1 MSSFQKI
8 ARLSAVAAAV
18 VLAAPAFANTTT
30 DVSANAEFDTGVQ
43 SGDNKAANGSF
54 QGGRIEINVSGK
66 AEANGYF
73 VAGKGTVIAG
83 NAGNNAGVDDAWVQ
97 AGSAAFD
104 VKLGRFEAADLYA
117 TPGDV
122 FRIGGD
128 GLRTTNVL
136 RGRTTYSTTNNDR
149 LHMALTANVAP
160 GVSIEVGIVDAK
172 EVSSVAPN
180 PNPNNL
186 VPAVGAKGGSK
197 GIRPSVGLSFGAF
210 SGRIGFETGKT
221 EDLTTA
227 ALTDTANFTTVGATA
242 KFDLGGGMA
251 VRANISSG
259 KVKSVTEVKNTSVLL
274 GFDVAGLNLS
284 VESGKTT
291 TGGADVKT
299 TGLFAAYTLPLFDV
313 KGATIA
319 PAVGSYKDKPSTG
332 ASTSQTKVGFR
343 VHYDF

>member
-30 DVSANAEFDTGVQ
+30 DVSANAEFDTGFQ
-43 SGDNKAANGSF
+43 SGDNKAANGSS
-54 QGGRIEINVSGK
+54 QVGRIEINVSGK

-73 VAGKGTVIAG
+73 VAGRGTVLAG

-122 FRIGGD
+122 FRIGGA
-128 GLRTTNVL
+128 GLGTTNLL

-160 GVSIEVGIVDAK
+160 GVSIEVGVVDTK
-172 EVSSVAPN
+172 EVASG
-180 PNPNNL
+180 
-186 VPAVGAKGGSK
+186 AVGGKGGAK
-197 GIRPSVGLSFGAF
+197 GIRPSVGFAFGAF
-210 SGRIGFETGKT
+210 SARVGFETGKV
-221 EDLTTA
+221 DDTTTVA
-227 ALTDTANFTTVGATA
+227 TTDSASFTTFGGTA

-251 VRANISSG
+251 VRANASSG
-259 KVKSVTEVKNTSVLL
+259 KVKSGTEVKNSTVLL

-291 TGGADVKT
+291 TGATNTKT
-299 TGLFAAYTLPLFDV
+299 TGLFAAYTLPLFDI

-319 PAVGSYKDKPSTG
+319 PAVGSYKDKPSAGT
-332 ASTSQTKVGFR
+332 STSQTKVGFR